1 MKVGDVVKW
10 TNACTRLECIGL
22 VVEVDEY
29 IDGDCIDTFD
39 LIVLVDA
46 EYERWESDPT
56 DERRWNRWW
65 RGKHGL
71 PPGHA
76 RMELGVVEGVSVNR
90 VQNVP
95 QCGMI
100 PL

>member
-10 TNACTRLECIGL
+10 TNEGACLECIGL

-46 EYERWESDPT
+46 GYERWESDPT
-56 DERRWNRWW
+56 DEMPDNMWW

-71 PPGHA
+71 PPGPA
-76 RMELGVVEGVSVNR
+76 RTHLGVVEVVSVNR
-90 VQNVP
+90 VQNVS